1 MDKIKQLL
9 KEMGLSDE
17 QIQKFIDEGIKDKF
31 VPKYRMDEVNE
42 KNKQLTD
49 DISARDKQ
57 IKDLSKFE
65 GDNATLKSKI
75 DELEKANKEKDE
87 ANAKAIKELKIDNAV
102 NYALSGKVQEGYND
116 LVLGLIDKSLIIL
129 KDDGTVSGLDEQIE
143 KIKKDKSLL
152 FVAEQ
157 EGNNGQGADNNNKQ
171 GWSFKGSDP
180 KDGQQQ
186 GKKSVSENFVS
197 SLLEDNKS
205 ISEATKTASEYYFGT
220 K

>member
-17 QIQKFIDEGIKDKF
+17 QIEKFIDGAIKDKF
-31 VPKYRMDEVNE
+31 VPKHRFDEVNE
-42 KNKQLTD
+42 KNKQLTED
-49 DISARDKQ
+49 VSQRDKQ

-65 GDNATLKSKI
+65 GDNVTLKTKI
-75 DELEKANKEKDE
+75 EELEKSNKEKDE
-87 ANAKAIKELKIDNAV
+87 ANAKAIQQLKIDNAV
-102 NYALSGKVQEGYND
+102 NYALNGKVQEGYND

-129 KDDGTVSGLDEQIE
+129 KDDGTVSGLEEQIE

-152 FVAEQ
+152 FVSEQ
-157 EGNNGQGADNNNKQ
+157 EGNNGQGADSKQ
-171 GWSFKGSDP
+171 GWNFKGSDP